1 MSDATTTGVV
11 ATSAPSTRK
20 RKSNAA
26 NKQTETQQ
34 QKKDRELPAESSSP
48 EPTTTTTTST
58 RAHKPPSKY
67 RHVEATHSLVRPSCL
82 SHDSNASPSFLGF
95 RNLMVIVL
103 VVGNVRLMIEN
114 IQKYG
119 VLICLK
125 CHDFRRHDVLLG
137 LGLFCLI
144 PCHLLVA
151 YLIELAAARQ
161 AIRSR
166 RRTVETAA
174 AAAAADNDGS
184 GSGSGGG
191 AGVAT
196 TGPSER
202 ERRKFHHIWIV
213 VAWTH
218 MANITLALALTTFV
232 VYFYVHH
239 PFVGTAAE
247 THALIVWLKT
257 ASYAFTNRDL
267 RHAYLHPVRGES
279 VPALY
284 RACPYPDN
292 ITVGNMTYFWWA
304 PTLVYQP
311 VYPRT
316 PRVRWVYVA
325 KRLGEVVC
333 LSVFIWF
340 ASAQYA
346 APVLRNSLDK
356 VASLDLFSILERLL
370 KLSTISLVIWLAGFF
385 AIFQSFLN
393 ALAELTRFGD
403 RFFYDDWWNS
413 ESLGAYWRTWN
424 RPVYTYFKRHVY
436 RPLLGRG
443 WKPSTAS
450 FAVFFVSAVLHEL
463 LVGVPTHNIIGVA
476 FLGMF
481 LQLPLI
487 ALTAPLEKMKMG
499 NGGKVLGN
507 AIFWVSFTIFGQP
520 FAALMYFYA
529 WQAKYGSVSRQP
541 ILSPSGT
548 S

>member
-1 MSDATTTGVV
+1 MSDATTTGVTT
-11 ATSAPSTRK
+11 ASTRK
-20 RKSNAA
+20 RKSTSKAA
-26 NKQTETQQ
+26 AGDNQQTQ
-34 QKKDRELPAESSSP
+34 QKKLHEQQQQQERELPSGPP
-48 EPTTTTTTST
+48 ET
-58 RAHKPPSKY
+58 RARSNSSKPTHKY

-82 SHDSNASPSFLGF
+82 SHDSNVSPSFLGF

-103 VVGNVRLMIEN
+103 VVGNLRLMIEN

-125 CHDFRRHDVLLG
+125 CHDFRRHDVLVG

-144 PCHLLVA
+144 PCHLFIA

-166 RRTVETAA
+166 KRMVE
-174 AAAAADNDGS
+174 
-184 GSGSGGG
+184 G
-191 AGVAT
+191 A

-202 ERRKFHHIWIV
+202 DRRKFTNIWIV

-218 MANITLALALTTFV
+218 MVNITLALVLTTFV
-232 VYFYVHH
+232 VYFHVHH
-239 PFVGTAAE
+239 PFMGTMAE

-257 ASYAFTNRDL
+257 TSYAFTNRDL
-267 RHAYLHPVRGES
+267 RHAYLHPVKGES
-279 VPALY
+279 VPELY

-292 ITVGNMTYFWWA
+292 ITLNNLTYFWWA

-316 PRVRWVYVA
+316 EKIRWIYVA
-325 KRLGEVVC
+325 KRLGEVFC

-356 VASLDLFSILERLL
+356 IASLDFFSILERLL

-393 ALAELTRFGD
+393 ALAEVTRFGD

-413 ESLGAYWRTWN
+413 ESLGSYWRTWN
-424 RPVYTYFKRHVY
+424 RPVYTYFRRHVY
-436 RPLLGRG
+436 MPLIGRG

-450 FAVFFVSAVLHEL
+450 FAVFFVSAVLHEV

-476 FLGMF
+476 FFGMF

-541 ILSPSGT
+541 MPSGT